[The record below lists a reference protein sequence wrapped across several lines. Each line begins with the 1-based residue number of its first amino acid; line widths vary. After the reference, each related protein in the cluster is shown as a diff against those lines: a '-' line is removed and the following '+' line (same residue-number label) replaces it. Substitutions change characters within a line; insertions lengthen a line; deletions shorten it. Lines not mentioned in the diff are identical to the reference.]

1 MEVRLWPSPSV
12 ALGSP
17 QVACWTHSLC
27 VWPGVGSAPPQ
38 MLNKVAQ
45 SRLSPPPQAWRPPG
59 LCLGKNQHSVAG
71 SQGGL
76 GALFMAAQEECTQG
90 GARASWLDLEP
101 GEGGLGEGLLVQGRE
116 AHLPADLEVDFCV

>member
-12 ALGSP
+12 ASGSP

-76 GALFMAAQEECTQG
+76 GALFTAAQEECTQG

-101 GEGGLGEGLLVQGRE
+101 GEGGLGEGLPVQGRE